1 MPSLFLQATTL
12 HLMFIEGASTLPI
25 GERSGVTL
33 RDADRQ
39 AEVASLR
46 ITLEGA
52 LESGESILVNAT
64 PVGGEEVVNGSVV
77 LVDQRASLQH
87 YQVSKKSVSH
97 SQTQTQ
103 TGLIPRLVSFT
114 NWFSLVP
121 IPHFLLHYTQTHSDC
136 SPIAAICL
144 LYLHRGTSWRAS
156 SDHHRL

>member
-25 GERSGVTL
+25 SERSGVTL

-52 LESGESILVNAT
+52 LESGESVLVNAT
-64 PVGGEEVVNGSVV
+64 PVGGEEVASGSVV
-77 LVDQRASLQH
+77 LVNQRASLQH

-97 SQTQTQ
+97 SQTD
-103 TGLIPRLVSFT
+103 LIHKLVQSHSNTTFPSPLHT
-114 NWFSLVP
+114 NTL
-121 IPHFLLHYTQTHSDC
+121 DC